1 MFAWHAEYTD
11 SQYGDSHYADFIPFE
26 VAAGLHLALIAV
38 LVAIIILQKKQND
51 QTIRK
56 IIHDLTSFAENP
68 HAQQKISESQES
80 KAPIHTAF
88 NRIKI
93 TIQNELIHREK
104 LAAMGEA
111 IAKINHDMRNVLASA
126 MLVGENLERTEDPK
140 AKRAA
145 KIVNTAIERASI
157 LCGQMMQFAEI
168 PTKNNNDA
176 IQPKQAAMEAIIKEC
191 ADEMGIKIDY
201 NGPDEMMVDS
211 VYFFRLIH
219 NLVNN
224 AQKAAATEVSITIWK
239 TKTFAIMDIAD
250 NGPGMDEEVKKLLF
264 KPFAGSTRG
273 SAGLGLCISR
283 DVARAHG
290 GELKLTRSNK
300 NGSEFRLKLP
310 VKVLGEVTA
319 GNFWSK

>member
-1 MFAWHAEYTD
+1 MA
-11 SQYGDSHYADFIPFE
+11 
-26 VAAGLHLALIAV
+26 LNLALIAV

-51 QTIRK
+51 QTTRK
-56 IIHDLTSFAENP
+56 IIRSITRFAENP
-68 HAQQKISESQES
+68 FEQQKIEES
-80 KAPIHTAF
+80 KTPIYNAF
-88 NRIKI
+88 SQLKI
-93 TIQNELIHREK
+93 TIQNELTHREK

-126 MLVGENLERTEDPK
+126 MLVADNLERTEDPK

-145 KIVNTAIERASI
+145 KIVNTAIERANI
-157 LCGQMMQFAEI
+157 LCGQMMQFAKTPDE
-168 PTKNNNDA
+168 T
-176 IQPKQAAMEAIIKEC
+176 IQTQQAAMEEIIKEC
-191 ADEMGIKIDY
+191 ADEMTIKIDY
-201 NGPDEMMVDS
+201 TGPDEMMVDS
-211 VYFFRLIH
+211 DYFFRLIH

-224 AQKAAATEVSITIWK
+224 AQKANATEVSITIWK

-250 NGPGMDEEVKKLLF
+250 NGPGMDEKTKKLLF

-310 VKVLGEVTA
+310 VKVLGKVTS

>member
-1 MFAWHAEYTD
+1 MFAWHAGYV
-11 SQYGDSHYADFIPFE
+11 DFIGFL
-26 VAAGLHLALIAV
+26 VGAGLNLVLI
-38 LVAIIILQKKQND
+38 AIIILQKKQND
-51 QTIRK
+51 QSIKK
-56 IIHDLTSFAENP
+56 IIHEITSFAENP
-68 HAQQKISESQES
+68 YEKQKKTESPES
-80 KAPIHTAF
+80 KTPIHRAF
-88 NRIKI
+88 SQLKTSIHS
-93 TIQNELIHREK
+93 TLTHREK

-111 IAKINHDMRNVLASA
+111 AAKINHDMRNVLASA
-126 MLVGENLERTEDPK
+126 MLVADNLGRGEDAK

-157 LCGQMMQFAEI
+157 LCGQMMQF
-168 PTKNNNDA
+168 TKNPDEA
-176 IQPKQAAMEAIIKEC
+176 IQPQQAAMEEIIKEC
-191 ADEMGIKIDY
+191 ADEMTIKIDY
-201 NGPDEMMVDS
+201 TGPDEMMVDS
-211 VYFFRLIH
+211 DYFFRLIH

-224 AQKAAATEVSITIWK
+224 AQKANATEVSITIWK

-310 VKVLGEVTA
+310 VKVLGEVTS
-319 GNFWSK
+319 GNFWSKQSSETHGQQ